1 MKSVR
6 PLPTATPAGVPPRET
21 GVVKLLPLLP
31 EAEARPQR
39 QLRVSGQNAPT
50 KPTGFRKP
58 DDPFQLADFAA
69 ARANLD
75 QGEFGGYL
83 PRLVPREPR
92 RLRTVRNPWAVNSVA
107 DLFRVYLPELS
118 ISFGMVVVCGSLA
131 GQIIHRFLHSISVG
145 AVIVAYVFLFLIY
158 NSSIYL
164 GDKAKHKGE
173 FRSMLLTCLV
183 MTIPHAAASAL
194 VKAAG

>member
-1 MKSVR
+1 
-6 PLPTATPAGVPPRET
+6 
-21 GVVKLLPLLP
+21 
-31 EAEARPQR
+31 
-39 QLRVSGQNAPT
+39 
-50 KPTGFRKP
+50 
-58 DDPFQLADFAA
+58 
-69 ARANLD
+69 
-75 QGEFGGYL
+75 
-83 PRLVPREPR
+83 
-92 RLRTVRNPWAVNSVA
+92 VA